1 MCSYLAMSK
10 EASKCVGSLA
20 STSSCTV
27 CMAMLIKKVSDN
39 SCEDVI
45 YLYFVRVCVKNKTT
59 LCSQIKKTL
68 NSNQQETL

>member
-20 STSSCTV
+20 STSSYTV

-45 YLYFVRVCVKNKTT
+45 YLYFVRECVKNKLDTT

-68 NSNQQETL
+68 NSNQ

>member
-45 YLYFVRVCVKNKTT
+45 YLYFVRVCVKNK
-59 LCSQIKKTL
+59 LDKTEL
-68 NSNQQETL
+68 PCAVKLRKP